1 MNWLIVDEIIKKAL
15 LEDMPFG
22 DVTTELLID
31 NDKISSVDLVQKED
45 GVVCG
50 TEVFKRVF
58 DKNGRSVEVYFKV
71 EDGEFVKAG
80 TVIGRVE
87 GKSSELLSGERT
99 ALNLLQR
106 MSGIATLTRLFCD
119 KLSGTETKLLNTR
132 KTTPGLRLLEKYAT
146 KVGGAVNHR
155 YCLSDGILIKDNH
168 IKAVGSIEKAVR
180 KARRNMPFIRM
191 IEVETETLD
200 DVGEALNYGADIIML
215 DNMDVKTIKK
225 ALKIIDKKA
234 LTEVSGNV
242 TLSNIRDIAETGVD
256 YISTG
261 YITHSFTSL
270 DISMK
275 NFKYIDDK

>member
-58 DKNGRSVEVYFKV
+58 DKNGGSVEVSFKV

-215 DNMDVKTIKK
+215 DNM
-225 ALKIIDKKA
+225 
-234 LTEVSGNV
+234 
-242 TLSNIRDIAETGVD
+242 
-256 YISTG
+256 
-261 YITHSFTSL
+261 
-270 DISMK
+270 
-275 NFKYIDDK
+275 